1 MSESY
6 SHWTQKGTY
15 SESSCSLLSWQEHGQ
30 LGVVTRHRSNGR
42 TAAPSTSAPSTSQ
55 LVKSSSNCFLAEF
68 KCIRQVVF
76 PASPCL
82 FLFHLKAKF
91 LIYHNKAFFLI
102 YFSLLKKKNLYI
114 AHWSVQPQAKNTGWV
129 RLVITYLFCH
139 LSEFTLSVKEI

>member
-6 SHWTQKGTY
+6 SHWIQKGTY

-55 LVKSSSNCFLAEF
+55 LVKSSSTCFLAEF
-68 KCIRQVVF
+68 KCIRKVVF

-102 YFSLLKKKNLYI
+102 YFSLLKKNPVYCSLKCPTP
-114 AHWSVQPQAKNTGWV
+114 S
-129 RLVITYLFCH
+129 
-139 LSEFTLSVKEI
+139 KEYWMS